1 MVHLVVVV
9 LDQVPHLALVLVVL
23 HLLILIQPDKV
34 ILEVVDTIIAVF
46 KYMVAAVVEHPK
58 QEVMLLLMELL
69 TLQQVLV

>member
-23 HLLILIQPDKV
+23 HLLILIQIDKV
-34 ILEVVDTIIAVF
+34 ILEAVDTIIAVF
-46 KYMVAAVVEHPK
+46 TYMVAAVVEHLHR
-58 QEVMLLLMELL
+58 EVMLLLMDLL